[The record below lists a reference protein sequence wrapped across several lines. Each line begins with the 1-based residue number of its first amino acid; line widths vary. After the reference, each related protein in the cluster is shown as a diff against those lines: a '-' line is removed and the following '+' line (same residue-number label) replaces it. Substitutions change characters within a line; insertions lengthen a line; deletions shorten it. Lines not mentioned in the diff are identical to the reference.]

1 LPVRVGDGGANERT
15 VEEIVNGEFGSP
27 RLNAAVV
34 ASFATV
40 ARLLLAIGIYGM
52 LAFRTRCSAT
62 AGIPPSVAGG
72 RRVEPRDIEPPV
84 WYHTIR
90 VR

>member
-1 LPVRVGDGGANERT
+1 
-15 VEEIVNGEFGSP
+15 
-27 RLNAAVV
+27 
-34 ASFATV
+34 
-40 ARLLLAIGIYGM
+40 LAIGIYGM